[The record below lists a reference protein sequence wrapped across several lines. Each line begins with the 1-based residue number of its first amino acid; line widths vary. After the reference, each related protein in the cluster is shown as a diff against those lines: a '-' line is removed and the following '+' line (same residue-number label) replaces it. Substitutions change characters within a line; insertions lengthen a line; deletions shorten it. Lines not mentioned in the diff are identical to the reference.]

1 MRGNRPAVLVLAAAA
16 ALTLIPA
23 RPASAVNDGAWS
35 SLAPGAPSPIARRE
49 SAAIYDDVDNRMVLF
64 GGFGDDVGGYQRW
77 ILYNDTWQVT
87 LGDNPQ
93 WSLLAPADDG
103 PGRRASPQWG
113 YDPAR
118 RRFIMFGGYGYHY
131 PNSTYLEYLNDVW
144 ELNLRSPNP
153 HWRELQTHGTPPIGR
168 LAGSAVY
175 DPLHQRF
182 VGFGGTRGLPI
193 DTWTLDL
200 HDVPTWNI
208 INTSG
213 SRPVGSYGMYSIY
226 DPVRN
231 RMITFGGSTSDEY
244 HGVNNNTWEL
254 RLDGTPTWNQLAPTG
269 TLPSA
274 RRSGSSI
281 YDPLR
286 NRMVIFGGWDSG
298 PDATAFLD
306 DTWAM
311 DMNSDPPV
319 WGQLTPAGTTP
330 IRRDVGSTVYDPTHD
345 RMVLFGGWEAT
356 YMLHDTQFLSWGDAG
371 STTSAVANVQGTP
384 SEAQVSWN
392 VQEATAAYTGVY
404 RKDANNDWTSVA
416 ALVTDASGHVQF
428 TDPTV
433 QAGEQYGYQLV
444 VSGERGTTA
453 SGEVW
458 VTIPTTTGI
467 DPGAS
472 VFALRRI
479 APNPVIDRLNVTF
492 SLSSSEPATV
502 ELLDISGRR
511 VLAREVGSMGV
522 GIHNVDLSIGRQNAP
537 GVYFLRLMQGSQ
549 TQTRRV
555 VVEGGGE

>member
-144 ELNLRSPNP
+144 ELNLKSQNP
-153 HWRELQTHGTPPIGR
+153 HWHELQTHGTPPTGR

-356 YMLHDTQFLSWGDAG
+356 YMLHDTQFLSWGGAG
-371 STTSAVANVQGTP
+371 SATSAVANGQGTP
-384 SEAQVSWN
+384 TEAQVSWN
-392 VQEATAAYTGVY
+392 VQDATAAYTGVY

-433 QAGEQYGYQLV
+433 QAGGQYGYQLV

-472 VFALRRI
+472 AFALRRI

-537 GVYFLRLMQGSQ
+537 GVYFLRLMQGNQ
-549 TQTRRV
+549 AQTRRV

>member
-472 VFALRRI
+472 AFALRRI
-479 APNPVIDRLNVTF
+479 APNPVIDRLSVTF
-492 SLSSSEPATV
+492 SLSSTGPATV

-522 GIHNVDLSIGRQNAP
+522 GIHSVDLSVGRQNAP